1 VGKSERLFQF
11 ESSGDLMSTTLLLIA
26 HGLLAVALLGAVTH
40 QAVSVWLP
48 MHEPANS
55 FVGRVRG
62 VSAASYVN
70 AIIILYV
77 STAILG
83 GVFIYP
89 EYRLSVRIV
98 LEQMR
103 LRVPVGIFDLKE
115 HFVTVGLGIL
125 PAYWYF
131 WRQPLADDHFRT
143 RALLTATLAFIVW
156 WSFLVGHILNNMR
169 GFGL

>member
-1 VGKSERLFQF
+1 ILELKYRRDLYGKPSGSSEDF
-11 ESSGDLMSTTLLLIA
+11 MSTTLLLIV

-48 MHEPANS
+48 LHKPENS
-55 FVGRVRG
+55 FMGRVRG

-70 AIIILYV
+70 ALIILYL
-77 STAILG
+77 TTPILG
-83 GVFIYP
+83 GVFISP
-89 EYRLSVRIV
+89 SSRLSVRIL
-98 LEQMR
+98 LEQMS

-131 WRQPLADDHFRT
+131 WRQPLADDHSRT

-156 WSFLVGHILNNMR
+156 WSFLVGHIL
-169 GFGL
+169 

>member
-1 VGKSERLFQF
+1 
-11 ESSGDLMSTTLLLIA
+11 MSTTLLLIV

-48 MHEPANS
+48 MHGPTNS

-70 AIIILYV
+70 AIILLYV

-98 LEQMR
+98 LEQMH

-131 WRQPLADDHFRT
+131 WRQPLADDHSHT

>member
-1 VGKSERLFQF
+1 
-11 ESSGDLMSTTLLLIA
+11 MSTTLLLIV

-40 QAVSVWLP
+40 QAISVWFPLR
-48 MHEPANS
+48 ASVGS
-55 FVGRVRG
+55 FVGRMRA
-62 VSAASYVN
+62 VSGASYVN

-77 STAILG
+77 STAIVG

-103 LRVPVGIFDLKE
+103 LRAPVGIFDLKE

-131 WRQPLADDHFRT
+131 WRQPLADNHTRT
-143 RALLTATLAFIVW
+143 RAVLTAVLAFIVW

>member
-1 VGKSERLFQF
+1 
-11 ESSGDLMSTTLLLIA
+11 MSTTLLLIV

-40 QAVSVWLP
+40 QAISVWFPLR
-48 MHEPANS
+48 ASAGS
-55 FVGRVRG
+55 FVGRMRA

-77 STAILG
+77 TTAIVG

-131 WRQPLADDHFRT
+131 WRQPLADNHTRT
-143 RALLTATLAFIVW
+143 RAVLTAVLAFIGW